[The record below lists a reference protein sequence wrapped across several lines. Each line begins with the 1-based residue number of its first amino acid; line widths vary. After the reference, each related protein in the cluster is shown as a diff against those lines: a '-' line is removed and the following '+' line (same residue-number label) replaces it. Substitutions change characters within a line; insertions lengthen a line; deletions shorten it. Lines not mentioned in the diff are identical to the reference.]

1 MNANLQKKGGP
12 LTRAQALV
20 PLVLAHADEAERNCH
35 LSQAVAHALADSGL
49 MRLAAPA
56 EFGGEEADPMT
67 QIQTIELIAAA
78 DGSAAWNLMI
88 GIENFG
94 LIAPGCGACRHLLED
109 PAMIMCSSTAAIG
122 RAERD
127 GAGYRVS
134 GQWQFVSGCHNAA
147 VFCAMVRR
155 YDEGEQLG
163 GNVYALTDLFEIVE
177 NWNVSGMRGSGSHD
191 VHLDNVWVPDNQI
204 VAPLEQ
210 VASDS
215 PLVRF
220 PLGARLAYNKVAI
233 SFGLARAALDHFVE
247 LAEGKIPRFTSR
259 SLRERPTAQIA
270 IAESE
275 VRLRASRALVFEL
288 VEAMWDRVVAGDDI
302 TLKDRA
308 MFHIACSDAARGAVE
323 VVDRVADAAGTTANF
338 KSHPLERISRDV
350 RVVRQHLTVAGHHI
364 EDGGRVLLGL
374 DPKGAML
381 NS

>member
-1 MNANLQKKGGP
+1 
-12 LTRAQALV
+12 
-20 PLVLAHADEAERNCH
+20 
-35 LSQAVAHALADSGL
+35 
-49 MRLAAPA
+49 
-56 EFGGEEADPMT
+56 
-67 QIQTIELIAAA
+67 
-78 DGSAAWNLMI
+78 
-88 GIENFG
+88 
-94 LIAPGCGACRHLLED
+94 
-109 PAMIMCSSTAAIG
+109 
-122 RAERD
+122 
-127 GAGYRVS
+127 
-134 GQWQFVSGCHNAA
+134 
-147 VFCAMVRR
+147 MVRR

-163 GNVYALTDLFEIVE
+163 GNVYALTDVFKIVE

-204 VAPLEQ
+204 VAPLGQ

>member
-35 LSQAVAHALADSGL
+35 LSQEVAHALADSGL

-88 GIENFG
+88 GIENFFLRHG
-94 LIAPGCGACRHLLED
+94 APF
-109 PAMIMCSSTAAIG
+109 MSSTAAIG

-155 YDEGEQLG
+155 YNEGEQLG

-204 VAPLEQ
+204 VAPLGQ

-381 NS
+381 SS